1 MYGIRMNIRINMT
14 HVNDTTHSN
23 CVMLVG
29 LFHNYSAHNFVLE
42 RVLVVKN
49 LKFKWLKKKKK

>member
-1 MYGIRMNIRINMT
+1 MNIRINMT

-49 LKFKWLKKKKK
+49 LKFKWLKKKKKK